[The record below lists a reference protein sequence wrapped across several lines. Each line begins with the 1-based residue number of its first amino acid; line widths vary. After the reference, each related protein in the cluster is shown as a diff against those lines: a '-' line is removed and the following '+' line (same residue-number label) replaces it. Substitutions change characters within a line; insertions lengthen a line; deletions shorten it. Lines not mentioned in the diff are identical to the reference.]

1 MLLNNEYQA
10 FIDQVFLQYYPLKQE
25 TLDELYA
32 MAKIKTLS
40 KNEFLLRVGSTA
52 KEVYIL
58 KRGAIIA
65 YFLHTEGSTYNK
77 NIFLEG
83 NLVGSTVSYLTKTPS
98 RFALEAIEDC
108 EIISFNYTRYRLLID
123 ESVDFKNFYIAYLEK
138 NWVIQKEKREIDIVM
153 TDATARYQE
162 LLVSH
167 PGLDDRIPLVHIAS
181 HLGITPT
188 QLSRIRKKFNKN

>member
-1 MLLNNEYQA
+1 MLLTKEYQA
-10 FIDQVFLQYYPLKQE
+10 FIDQVFLDYHALKQE
-25 TLDELYA
+25 TLDELYV

-65 YFLHTEGSTYNK
+65 YFLDTEGNTYNK

-83 NLVGSTVSYLTKTPS
+83 NLVGSTVSYLTNTPS

-108 EIISFNYTRYRLLID
+108 EIISFNYARYRQLIN

-138 NWVIQKEKREIDIVM
+138 NWVIEKEKREIDIVM

-162 LLVSH
+162 LLADH
-167 PGLDDRIPLVHIAS
+167 PGLDKRIPLVHIAS

-188 QLSRIRKKFNKN
+188 QLSRIRKKIQ

>member
-1 MLLNNEYQA
+1 MLLNKEYQA
-10 FIDQVFLQYYPLKQE
+10 FIDQVFLDYHALKQE

-65 YFLHTEGSTYNK
+65 YFLDTEGNTYNK

-83 NLVGSTVSYLTKTPS
+83 NLVGSTVSYLTNTPS

-108 EIISFNYTRYRLLID
+108 EIISFNYLRYRQLIN

-138 NWVIQKEKREIDIVM
+138 NWVIEKEKREIDIVM

-162 LLVSH
+162 LLASY
-167 PGLDDRIPLVHIAS
+167 PGLDKRIPLVHIAS

-188 QLSRIRKKFNKN
+188 QLSRIRKKIQ

>member
-1 MLLNNEYQA
+1 MLLNKEHQT
-10 FIDQVFLQYYPLKQE
+10 FIDQVFLQYYALKQE
-25 TLDELYA
+25 TLDELYTI
-32 MAKIKTLS
+32 AKIKNLS

-58 KRGAIIA
+58 KQGAIIA
-65 YFLHTEGSTYNK
+65 YFLDTEGNTYNK

-98 RFALEAIEDC
+98 QFALEAIEDC
-108 EIISFNYTRYRLLID
+108 EIIAFSYTRYRQLID

-162 LLVSH
+162 LLASH

-188 QLSRIRKKFNKN
+188 QLSRIRKKIQ

>member
-1 MLLNNEYQA
+1 MLLNKEYQA
-10 FIDQVFLQYYPLKQE
+10 LIDQVFLDYHALKQE
-25 TLDELYA
+25 TLNELYA
-32 MAKIKTLS
+32 MSKIRTLS

-65 YFLHTEGSTYNK
+65 YFLDTEGNTYNK

-108 EIISFNYTRYRLLID
+108 EIISFNYARYRQLID

-138 NWVIQKEKREIDIVM
+138 NWVIEKEKREIDIVM

-162 LLVSH
+162 LLADH
-167 PGLDDRIPLVHIAS
+167 PGLDKRIPLVHIAS

-188 QLSRIRKKFNKN
+188 QLSRIRKKIQ